1 MVAKVYNEEKFFHE
15 YVGDFYTTSPD
26 IEVGDWFFS
35 IDEKADNHVTLT
47 ILELDSMV
55 VESDTEYFVGQ
66 VLFSFTRNVDGRN
79 IYHFGDA
86 PAGDVDAQDFASKL
100 NNEVY
105 VYNSGVTGFDDL
117 GGVEKFA
124 NLLLVTARIANQ
136 ILAQELGAVSV
147 DEIVLYR
154 ADHLVSVSDGI

>member
-15 YVGDFYTTSPD
+15 YVGEFYTTSPD

-35 IDEKADNHVTLT
+35 VDKKTDNQVTLT

-55 VESDTEYFVGQ
+55 VESDVEYFVGQ
-66 VLFSFTRNVDGRN
+66 VLFSFTRNADGRN

-86 PAGDVDAQDFASKL
+86 PAGDVDAQNFASKL

-105 VYNSGVTGFDDL
+105 VYNSGVAGFDDL

-124 NLLLVTARIANQ
+124 NLLLVTTRIANQ
-136 ILAQELGAVSV
+136 ILGQQLGV
-147 DEIVLYR
+147 DSEDKIVLYQT
-154 ADHLVSVSDGI
+154 DHLVSVSDGI

>member
-86 PAGDVDAQDFASKL
+86 PAGDVEAQKFASKL

-105 VYNSGVTGFDDL
+105 VYNSGFDDL

-124 NLLLVTARIANQ
+124 NLLLVTTRIANQ
-136 ILAQELGAVSV
+136 ILSQQLGV
-147 DEIVLYR
+147 DSEDKIVLYQT
-154 ADHLVSVSDGI
+154 DHLISVSDGI